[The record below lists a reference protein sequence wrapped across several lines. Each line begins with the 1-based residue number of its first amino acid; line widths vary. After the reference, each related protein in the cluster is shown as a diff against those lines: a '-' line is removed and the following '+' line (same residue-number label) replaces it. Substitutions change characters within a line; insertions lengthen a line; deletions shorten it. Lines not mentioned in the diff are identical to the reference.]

1 MKKLFFLA
9 VILAII
15 FSMFSD
21 VFAPMSEDVTYKGM
35 PRIEV
40 PCESPKF
47 EVHREEKINSPATL
61 GARWANGCNIPPL
74 IVHNTGI
81 QNACPIGTRPLFTS
95 PMTITEGM
103 TLDNG
108 IRIVGIKG
116 NWIVEERDGVL
127 LLTGGRKITILFPV
141 DTYIDSMV
149 VFDHDPK
156 QGESGWTLD
165 GKNIP
170 HTLKRSYGELY
181 LIQSFEGQLNFD
193 NGGDSPHFNI
203 CL

>member
-9 VILAII
+9 VIIAII
-15 FSMFSD
+15 LSMFSD
-21 VFAPMSEDVTYKGM
+21 VLAPMSEDVTYKGM
-35 PRIEV
+35 PRVEV

-47 EVHREEKINSPATL
+47 EIHREEKINYPATL
-61 GARWANGCNIPPL
+61 GARWANGCNAPP

-81 QNACPIGTRPLFTS
+81 QSSCPVGTRPLFTEG
-95 PMTITEGM
+95 MTITEGM

-108 IRIVGIKG
+108 IRLVGVKG
-116 NWIVEERDGVL
+116 KWTVEERDGIS
-127 LLTGGRKITILFPV
+127 LLTGGRKITILFP
-141 DTYIDSMV
+141 DKTYVDSMV
-149 VFDHDPK
+149 IFDHDPK
-156 QGESGWTLD
+156 QDETGWTLD

-181 LIQSFEGQLNFD
+181 LIQSFEGQLNFL
-193 NGGDSPHFNI
+193 GGGNSAHFNI